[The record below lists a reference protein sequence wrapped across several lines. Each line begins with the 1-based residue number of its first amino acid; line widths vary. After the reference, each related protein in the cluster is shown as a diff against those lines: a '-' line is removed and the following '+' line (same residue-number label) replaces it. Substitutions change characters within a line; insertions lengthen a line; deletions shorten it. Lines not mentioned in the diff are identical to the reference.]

1 MFEDHISN
9 DRRFRMANRDYKRLR
24 LQIRDVHQALHVL
37 RQNPGHARAYDGLE
51 RCLELR
57 LTALEEAKHSIRR

>member
-9 DRRFRMANRDYKRLR
+9 DKRFRMANRDYKRLR

-37 RQNPGHARAYDGLE
+37 RQNPRHAKAYDGLE
-51 RCLELR
+51 LCLELR
-57 LTALEEAKHSIRR
+57 LSALEEAKHATRK